1 MLVCLWWAALTLGT
15 KHKRITK
22 SRSFVDPEN
31 AAVTE
36 ISPTADNAVQV
47 ESQLLFFS

>member
-36 ISPTADNAVQV
+36 ISDNTVQV